1 MFNIIE
7 NQIRWARLLPYPG
20 LRRFPNGVL
29 KVKMLR
35 AYHHRAIAI
44 GLPFVLN
51 GLFDDDM
58 YLKCAMS
65 YCHWRSMLQDHHF
78 LFGRRSRT
86 AATSQVSTL
95 RELEEGGK
103 GLQSYMNGI
112 LKNISDTDE
121 AEICG
126 EYLKIALLTV

>member
-1 MFNIIE
+1 
-7 NQIRWARLLPYPG
+7 
-20 LRRFPNGVL
+20 
-29 KVKMLR
+29 
-35 AYHHRAIAI
+35 
-44 GLPFVLN
+44 
-51 GLFDDDM
+51 
-58 YLKCAMS
+58 
-65 YCHWRSMLQDHHF
+65 MLQDHHF

>member
-1 MFNIIE
+1 
-7 NQIRWARLLPYPG
+7 
-20 LRRFPNGVL
+20 
-29 KVKMLR
+29 MLR

-58 YLKCAMS
+58 FLKCAMS

-78 LFGRRSRT
+78 LFGRRTRT
-86 AATSQVSTL
+86 AATSQVATL

-103 GLQSYMNGI
+103 ALQTYMNGI
-112 LKNISDTDE
+112 LKDIRDTDE

-126 EYLKIALLTV
+126 VHLQFAF